1 MKSVDQLV
9 FLKNFTLTD
18 ILLGKDLRRK
28 GVNIFDQTLSLVVN
42 YPTTNAKRPIS
53 SVSLQ
58 LLCEI
63 ADKTYICIFVLLFA
77 LRSLVF
83 MGQFLWTKM

>member
-1 MKSVDQLV
+1 MLNYEKVDQWVYIDRYLV
-9 FLKNFTLTD
+9 
-18 ILLGKDLRRK
+18 RK
-28 GVNIFDQTLSLVVN
+28 GFEEKKIGVNIFDKTLSLVVN

-53 SVSLQ
+53 SVYLQ

-63 ADKTYICIFVLLFA
+63 AAKTHICFFP

-83 MGQFLWTKM
+83 MGLE

>member
-1 MKSVDQLV
+1 M
-9 FLKNFTLTD
+9 
-18 ILLGKDLRRK
+18 RK
-28 GVNIFDQTLSLVVN
+28 GFEEKKIRVKIFVKTLSLVVN

-53 SVSLQ
+53 NVYLQ

-63 ADKTYICIFVLLFA
+63 AGTTYIKLYVSPTFFP

-83 MGQFLWTKM
+83 MGLQQILWTKIVNENPESR